1 MPNKI
6 TAVHDFVALVGVRTW
21 ARRGAELTERTVG
34 GGLSGRALQQ
44 RHAAELLVE
53 RMRARNAVD
62 AAAEQRMARL
72 LGELVAAARA
82 LPEAGRRRLIEHL
95 HAALCG
101 AGTLVPLLHLA
112 GTALAHRAVGFA
124 VQWPGLAEG
133 ARHDLLLERD
143 GRQVEVA
150 CDIAS
155 AEDGRWVHRGDW
167 FALVDRLNPDLQA
180 WLAAHPG
187 RYLLKMTLPE
197 GLAGPDALPEL
208 HRRVMAMLRAD
219 GRADA
224 GPSAILKLDP
234 LVLAAAAD
242 QAVLVDRLRQEFG
255 NEAHLAV
262 TMPAPGARGSLF
274 VMAARAARENEVAV
288 AVARRFAPMT
298 QRLSGTR
305 PAILSVLVEDTDRT
319 EWLALRDRLEI
330 EGAARQFLTGPD
342 ARAVVC
348 VQCLSRLELF
358 GDGQHGA
365 APEGRLRFRN
375 PRHPAARDA
384 ALAPAVLSTP

>member
-1 MPNKI
+1 MPKNI
-6 TAVHDFVALVGVRTW
+6 AAVHDFIALVGAKAW
-21 ARRGAELTERTVG
+21 AKRIAYLAEITDG
-34 GGLSGRALQQ
+34 GGLSARALQQ
-44 RHAAELLVE
+44 RHAAELLLE
-53 RMRARNAVD
+53 RMRARNLAGS
-62 AAAEQRMARL
+62 AAEQRIAAL
-72 LGELVAAARA
+72 LGELVGAAATLPAPGRA
-82 LPEAGRRRLIEHL
+82 RLREHL
-95 HAALCG
+95 AAALTQ

-112 GTALAHRAVGFA
+112 NTAHTHRAQGFA
-124 VQWPGLAEG
+124 VHWPGLAEG
-133 ARHDLLLERD
+133 ARHDLLLARD
-143 GRQVEVA
+143 GSAVEVA

-155 AEDGRWVHRGDW
+155 AEAGRWVHRGDW

-187 RYLLKMTLPE
+187 RYLLKMTLPA
-197 GLAGPDALPEL
+197 GLSGPDALPEL
-208 HRRVMAMLRAD
+208 HCRVMAMLRAD

-234 LVLAAAAD
+234 LVLAVAAD
-242 QAVLVDRLRQEFG
+242 QAALVGSLRAEFG
-255 NEAHLAV
+255 HEAHLAV
-262 TMPAPGARGSLF
+262 TAPPPGARGSMF
-274 VMAARAARENEVAV
+274 VMAARAGRENEVAV
-288 AVARRFAPMT
+288 AIARRFAPMT

-305 PAILSVLVEDTDRT
+305 PGILSVLVEDTDRA
-319 EWLALRDRLEI
+319 EWQVLRDRLEI
-330 EGAARQFLTGPD
+330 EGAARQFLTSAD

-358 GDGQHGA
+358 GEGGHGA